1 VICEQIKLTEC
12 AERFH
17 LKGYVQDIAAVF
29 STMDILGYPL
39 NAYHYGTGEQVL
51 IESLG
56 AGVPAVVMNNGCEKE
71 IIRHGYSGMIVNT
84 PEEYARCIEYLAMH
98 PELIYKMGQNAREYA
113 RQKFSIHSIIM
124 EFKNIYESMM
134 KEPRRGHEPLT
145 QKFANITG
153 NTVYFLASLGE
164 QACHYIES
172 ATSKELLRLLEADRK
187 IAQENVSYT
196 SSAKGTIF
204 QYRRY
209 FASEPLFTFWCGLIM
224 SEKGEPENALMYFL
238 EAKKLGFHH
247 WRVNWYI
254 WCELHKLKEDGS
266 LLDFSDDVIEMAER
280 ATEQL
285 ASFYGSKFTNELLRG
300 VKAKWTLKA
309 GIRTLSTN
317 SAKTKKLKF

>member
-1 VICEQIKLTEC
+1 
-12 AERFH
+12 
-17 LKGYVQDIAAVF
+17 
-29 STMDILGYPL
+29 
-39 NAYHYGTGEQVL
+39 
-51 IESLG
+51 
-56 AGVPAVVMNNGCEKE
+56 
-71 IIRHGYSGMIVNT
+71 
-84 PEEYARCIEYLAMH
+84 
-98 PELIYKMGQNAREYA
+98 
-113 RQKFSIHSIIM
+113 
-124 EFKNIYESMM
+124 MM
-134 KEPRRGHEPLT
+134 KEPRRGREPLN
-145 QKFANITG
+145 QNFANITG
-153 NTVYFLASLGE
+153 NTVYFLASIGD
-164 QACHYIES
+164 QSRHYIES
-172 ATSKELLRLLEADRK
+172 ATSKELLRLLKADRE

-209 FASEPLFTFWCGLIM
+209 FPREPLFSFWCGLIM
-224 SEKGEPENALMYFL
+224 SEKDEPENVLMYFL
-238 EAKKLGFHH
+238 EAKKLGFLH